1 MTVLSKFCIIDIEDK
16 HIISKGGFFIN
27 FKPVPI
33 GVENFKRI
41 IDGEYYYVDKTLMI
55 KDILDNKSM
64 VNLYTRPRRFGKT
77 LNMSMIQYYFE
88 KTDKDNSYLFENLNI
103 SKAGEKYNKHMGQYP
118 VISISLKSMKQPNY
132 EYAFEEF
139 KNLITKEVDRHHNII
154 DSDKLSPMLYE
165 KINRFYYGKAKDKE
179 YISAIRLIS
188 DCLYSVYEKN
198 VIILI
203 DEYDVP
209 LECAYFNGFYDEMVN
224 LIRSAFES
232 ALKTNDS
239 LEFGIL
245 TGCLRVSR
253 ESIFTGLNNPKI
265 NSITTLDYSEYFGF
279 TEPEV
284 RKIVEDYNISERFDD
299 IKDWY
304 DGYLF
309 GKTEIY
315 NPWSILNFISDS
327 RKDSNILLK
336 AYCSNT
342 SSNDIIRELI
352 FNGELETKSL
362 IQDLMNG
369 KSIEKPMYE
378 EITYRSI
385 NVNDE
390 YIWSFLLFTGYLKQI
405 DSFLKDNII
414 YSKMVV
420 PNQEV
425 KSIYQNT
432 ISQWFKEKIRNTGTS
447 ELFNAVIAG
456 NAEMFAK
463 EVNKWLRKCISYQDN
478 YESFYHGF
486 LAGLLLGSEEYTI
499 KSNREN
505 GNGRTDIVICEYQ
518 GRTVAVIIEIKIAD
532 KYIDLEKKCDEALN
546 QIESRNYESELIEL
560 GYQNIIK
567 YGIAFCS
574 EKVCRVKKK

>member
-1 MTVLSKFCIIDIEDK
+1 MD
-16 HIISKGGFFIN
+16 
-27 FKPVPI
+27 FKPIPI
-33 GVENFKRI
+33 GIENFKEL
-41 IDGEYYYVDKTLMI
+41 IDKECYYVDKTLMI
-55 KDILDNKSM
+55 KDILDNCSK

-88 KTDKDNSYLFENLNI
+88 NTDKDNSYLFDGLNI
-103 SKAGEKYNKHMGQYP
+103 SKAGDKYSKHMGQYP
-118 VISISLKSMKQPNY
+118 VISISLKSMKQSSY
-132 EYAFEEF
+132 EESFYQYISIISEEF
-139 KNLITKEVDRHHNII
+139 DRH
-154 DSDKLSPMLYE
+154 SYLLESE
-165 KINRFYYGKAKDKE
+165 
-179 YISAIRLIS
+179 LIS
-188 DCLYSVYEKN
+188 DEDKEDFIKIKKRTADEKIYNTSIKFLSRCLNKYYNKN

-232 ALKTNDS
+232 ALKTNNS

-265 NSITTLDYSEYFGF
+265 NSITTIDYSEYFGF
-279 TEPEV
+279 TEPEI

-327 RKDSNILLK
+327 RKDNNALLK
-336 AYCSNT
+336 AYWSNT

-369 KSIEKPMYE
+369 KSIEKPIYE
-378 EITYRSI
+378 EITYRNIDI
-385 NVNDE
+385 NTD

-405 DSFLKDNII
+405 DSYLEGDTI
-414 YSKMVV
+414 YSKMVI
-420 PNQEV
+420 PNREV
-425 KSIYQNT
+425 RSIYRNT
-432 ISQWFKEKIRNTGTS
+432 ISQWFKEKVQNTGTS
-447 ELFNAVIAG
+447 DLFNAVITG

-486 LAGLLLGSEEYTI
+486 LAGLLLGSEEYTV

-518 GRTVAVIIEIKIAD
+518 ERTVAVIIEIKIAD

-546 QIESRNYESELIEL
+546 QIESRNYESELTEV

-574 EKVCRVKKK
+574 EKVCKVKKK

>member
-1 MTVLSKFCIIDIEDK
+1 MD
-16 HIISKGGFFIN
+16 
-27 FKPVPI
+27 FKPIPI

-88 KTDKDNSYLFENLNI
+88 KTDKDNSYLFDNLNI
-103 SKAGEKYNKHMGQYP
+103 SKAGEKYQKHMGQYP
-118 VISISLKSMKQPNY
+118 VISISLKSMKQGSY
-132 EYAFEEF
+132 EESFYQYISIISEEF
-139 KNLITKEVDRHHNII
+139 DRH
-154 DSDKLSPMLYE
+154 SYLLESE
-165 KINRFYYGKAKDKE
+165 
-179 YISAIRLIS
+179 LIS
-188 DCLYSVYEKN
+188 DEDKEDFTKIKKRTAKKEVYSTAIKFLSRCLNKHYNKN

-232 ALKTNDS
+232 ALKTNNS

-265 NSITTLDYSEYFGF
+265 NSITTIDYSEYFGF

-327 RKDSNILLK
+327 RKDNNALLK
-336 AYCSNT
+336 AYWSNT

-369 KSIEKPMYE
+369 KSIEKPIHE
-378 EITYRSI
+378 EITYRNIDI
-385 NVNDE
+385 NTD

-405 DSFLKDNII
+405 DSYMEGDTI
-414 YSKMVV
+414 YSKMVI
-420 PNQEV
+420 PNREV
-425 KSIYQNT
+425 RSIYRNT
-432 ISQWFKEKIRNTGTS
+432 ISQWFKEKVQNTGTS
-447 ELFNAVIAG
+447 ELFNAVITG

-463 EVNKWLRKCISYQDN
+463 EVNKWLRRCISYQDN

-518 GRTVAVIIEIKIAD
+518 ERTVAVIIEIKIAD
-532 KYIDLEKKCDEALN
+532 KYVELEKKCDEALN
-546 QIESRNYESELIEL
+546 QIESRNYESELIEV

>member
-1 MTVLSKFCIIDIEDK
+1 M
-16 HIISKGGFFIN
+16 N
-27 FKPVPI
+27 FKPIPI
-33 GVENFKRI
+33 GIENFKEI
-41 IDGEYYYVDKTLMI
+41 IDKECYYVDKTLMI
-55 KDILDNKSM
+55 KDILDNCSK

-88 KTDKDNSYLFENLNI
+88 KTDKDNSYLFDNLNI

-118 VISISLKSMKQPNY
+118 VISISLKSMKQS
-132 EYAFEEF
+132 
-139 KNLITKEVDRHHNII
+139 T
-154 DSDKLSPMLYE
+154 YE
-165 KINRFYYGKAKDKE
+165 KSLKLFKKIISDEFLRHNYILDSESVSAVNKKE
-179 YISAIRLIS
+179 FMSICNKTADEDLYLYSIRLLS
-188 DCLYSVYEKN
+188 DCLREFYEKN

-232 ALKTNDS
+232 ALKTNNS

-253 ESIFTGLNNPKI
+253 ESIFTGLNNLKI
-265 NSITTLDYSEYFGF
+265 NSITTIDYSEYFGF

-284 RKIVEDYNISERFDD
+284 KKIVEDYNISERFDD

-327 RKDSNILLK
+327 RRDNNALLK
-336 AYCSNT
+336 PYWSNT

-352 FNGELETKSL
+352 FNGEQETKSI

-369 KSIEKPMYE
+369 KSIEKPIYE
-378 EITYRSI
+378 EITYRNIDI
-385 NVNDE
+385 NTD

-405 DSFLKDNII
+405 DSHLEGNIV
-414 YSKMVV
+414 YSKMVI
-420 PNQEV
+420 PNCEI
-425 KSIYQNT
+425 KSIYQTT
-432 ISQWFKEKIRNTGTS
+432 ISQWFKEKIRNTGTN
-447 ELFNAVIAG
+447 ELFDAVITG
-456 NAEMFAK
+456 NTEIFVK

-518 GRTVAVIIEIKIAD
+518 ERTVAVIIEIKIAD

-546 QIESRNYESELIEL
+546 QIESRNYETELIET

-574 EKVCRVKKK
+574 EKVCKVKKK